1 MKIKSYLYKILYRGK
16 FLPKEMAKI
25 LDDFEARISA
35 LEEKVPIDVTV
46 KVVDIN
52 SNAISGATVEVTGGE
67 TYTTDNDGKII
78 IRDVRKDSDLVLSI
92 RCTGYADV
100 IWSGYVQSNEII
112 ITMTGS
118 PQLTIPFL
126 ITDNNDNPVEDALVV
141 LNGSEYRTYDDGY
154 TDPVPVIIGSNSIAV
169 SCEGYRSFSNNNYVI
184 EATDTLKTIKL
195 EKIVLTIRAINR
207 DSDPIPNAHVT
218 FNNMSMTTDQDGIC
232 TYTGNFASGII
243 TVNHDDYTSQS
254 QQFTFN
260 EDNTHT
266 YVIVDGDFVRVT
278 LNQPDS
284 QPYIDSYG
292 IVCQYSDGHFDDLD
306 MYFNDPV
313 VEFRPASNNFKMSIV
328 PHYIVPSDGYD
339 GKSISVNKTASPS
352 SRIFVVDLEDSSE
365 KQVKFIFKDENNNP
379 ISNETVNLDGQINEV
394 VKSGQTNN
402 DGEYEVLVNDDYF
415 EVKIQNKSYYVVTNR
430 NNLIHEI
437 IVD

>member
-16 FLPKEMAKI
+16 FLPKEIAKI

-35 LEEKVPIDVTV
+35 LEEKVLIDVTV
-46 KVVDIN
+46 KVVDVN
-52 SNAISGATVEVTGGE
+52 SNAISGATVEVNGSE
-67 TYTTDNDGKII
+67 TYATDGDGKII
-78 IRDVRKDSDLVLSI
+78 IRDVRKDTDLVLSV
-92 RCTGYADV
+92 RCTGYAEA

-112 ITMTGS
+112 ITMTDS

-126 ITDNNDNPVEDALVV
+126 IMDNNDYPVEDALVV

-154 TDPVPVIIGSNSIAV
+154 TDPVPVIIGSNSITV
-169 SCEGYRSFSNNNYVI
+169 SCEGYRNFFNNNYVI

-207 DSDPIPNAHVT
+207 DDDPIPNAHVT
-218 FNNMSMTTDQDGIC
+218 FNNMSMTTDQDGTC

-243 TVNHDDYTSQS
+243 TVNHDDYTPQS

-260 EDNTHT
+260 EDNTHA
-266 YVIVDGDFVRVT
+266 YVIVEGDFVRVT

-284 QPYIDSYG
+284 QPYTDSYG
-292 IVCQYSDGHFDDLD
+292 IVCQYSDGHSDDLD
-306 MYFNDPV
+306 MYFNEPV
-313 VEFRPASNNFKMSIV
+313 VEFRPASDNFKMSII
-328 PHYIVPSDGYD
+328 PDNIDPTDGYD

-365 KQVKFIFKDENNNP
+365 KQVKFVFKDRNNNP
-379 ISNETVNLDGQINEV
+379 ISNETVDLQGQVNGII
-394 VKSGQTNN
+394 KSGQTNN

-415 EVKIQNKSYYVVTNR
+415 KVTIQNKNYYAVTNG
-430 NNLIHEI
+430 NNLVHEI